1 MSTGGGNGRGEVGG
15 EKAGGWGVGVGR
27 DVGEA
32 NTTLRVTAGLG
43 VRVLSVE
50 FLQNNKLKR
59 KVCGAG
65 NHLPLDK
72 KQSILVTV

>member
-1 MSTGGGNGRGEVGG
+1 MGGVGWVWRRLGGGGG
-15 EKAGGWGVGVGR
+15 GR
-27 DVGEA
+27 DVEEA
-32 NTTLRVTAGLG
+32 NTTLRVTAGFG
-43 VRVLSVE
+43 VRVLSVQ